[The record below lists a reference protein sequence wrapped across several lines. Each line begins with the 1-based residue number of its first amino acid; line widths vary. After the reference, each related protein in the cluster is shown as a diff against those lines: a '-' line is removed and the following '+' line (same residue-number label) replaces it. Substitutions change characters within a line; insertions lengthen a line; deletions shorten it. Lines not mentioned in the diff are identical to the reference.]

1 MMTPD
6 QGFDLAEASRRIS
19 NLLRVGT
26 IESVDLDAARA
37 VARLNDDLSTPA
49 LPWLVARA
57 HEEIVWDAPAVGEQV
72 IVLAPMGDL
81 EQAVIL
87 GGIYSNGFP
96 APASEAARTLRVHAD
111 GAEDEY
117 DSEAHRRRITLPANG
132 ELVVSIGGT
141 TLTLRNG
148 EAEID
153 AAEVL
158 LGPDGNR
165 QPVARVGD
173 KVMINSGS
181 SAGLN
186 GVIQEG
192 SGAVSAS

>member
-1 MMTPD
+1 MNPD
-6 QGFDLAEASRRIS
+6 QAFDLAEASRRIS

-26 IESVDLDAARA
+26 IESVDLESARA
-37 VARLNDDLSTPA
+37 VARLNDDLSTPE

-96 APASEAARTLRVHAD
+96 APSSEASKTLRIHAD
-111 GAEDEY
+111 GGKDEY
-117 DSEAHRRRITLPANG
+117 DSVTRRRRITLPADG
-132 ELVVSIGGT
+132 ELVVSVGDT
-141 TLTLRNG
+141 TLTLRSG
-148 EAEID
+148 VAEID

-158 LGPDGNR
+158 LGPDGGR

-186 GVIQEG
+186 GVIHEG
-192 SGAVSAS
+192 SDAVSAS